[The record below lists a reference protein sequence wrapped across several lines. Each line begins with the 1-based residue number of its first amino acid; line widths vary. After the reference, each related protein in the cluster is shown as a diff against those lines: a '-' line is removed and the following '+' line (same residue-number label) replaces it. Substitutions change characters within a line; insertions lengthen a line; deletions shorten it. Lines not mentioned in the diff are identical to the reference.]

1 MIILKKYCTICFILI
16 SVLLFD
22 CDRDNKTNCA
32 IALCTQE
39 YRFINIQIKQSTD
52 SSTVHL
58 TDYKVFRVSDNKD
71 ITINDNVLN
80 DNLGYYPLVND
91 SERAM
96 LRNINVEIEFQGYIR
111 DTLIIKKR
119 FVVTADCCHVSL
131 VSGDFL
137 LYI

>member
-1 MIILKKYCTICFILI
+1 MIILKKYCTICFILL

-39 YRFINIQIKQSTD
+39 YRFIIIQIKHSSD
-52 SSTVHL
+52 SSAIQL
-58 TDYKVFRVSDNKD
+58 TGYKVLRVSDNKD
-71 ITINDNVLN
+71 ITINDNILN
-80 DNLGYYPLVND
+80 DNSGYYPLVSD